1 MDNIFYNQI
10 KNLINTTNLK
20 KINFK
25 LIKTNVEKLLVIF
38 DKLCKLWEQINFDK
52 IKYKIFPDSTGEF
65 KECVELLNKNFLS
78 TNPNI
83 KNFIKKTK
91 FIHCLNLNNIHF
103 YWLSNIGEKNLL
115 NQDYLMGINM
125 FKITLSLNQYK
136 FDNDDEIE
144 RKIIWIPIDIKRD
157 YKYDKISKTNLKKTN
172 DNFEA
177 FVASGV
183 TFGLKPKITIITRYE
198 EVEKLLIHE
207 LIHNFNIDGS
217 GFHDYLNNILSD
229 YKTIKTNGNYH
240 YEYSMYE
247 SYTELLST
255 YFYLL
260 YKNII
265 MEIDK
270 KKIKN
275 KLERQIILEII
286 YSYNLISNLIKMNG
300 INDYNNFVNKKV
312 FSGNICIYEYYYL
325 KALMYNN
332 FDILFGSTLN
342 DFQKIYMSILS
353 MIKKN
358 NQNDDVLMKEIF
370 DNHQKQLNYKYQL
383 H

>member
-1 MDNIFYNQI
+1 MDDIFYNKI
-10 KNLINTTNLK
+10 KNLINTINLK

-25 LIKTNVEKLLVIF
+25 LIKTNVKKLLVIF
-38 DKLCKLWEQINFDK
+38 DELSKLWKHINLDK
-52 IKYKIFPDSTGEF
+52 IEYRIYSNTTDKF
-65 KECVELLNKNFLS
+65 KQCVELLNKNFIS
-78 TNPNI
+78 TNPDI
-83 KNFIKKTK
+83 KSFIDKTK
-91 FIHCLNLNNIHF
+91 FIHYLNLENIHF
-103 YWLSNIGEKNLL
+103 YWLSDIGEKNFSSHA
-115 NQDYLMGINM
+115 YLMGLNM
-125 FKITLSLNQYK
+125 FKISLSLNKYK
-136 FDNDDEIE
+136 FNNDDKIE
-144 RKIIWIPIDIKRD
+144 RKIIWIPVDKKRD
-157 YKYDKISKTNLKKTN
+157 YKYDKFSKINLKKAT

-183 TFGLKPKITIITRYE
+183 TFGLDPKITIITRYE

-217 GFHDYLNNILSD
+217 GFHDYLDEILSD
-229 YKTIKTNGNYH
+229 YKIIKTDGNYH
-240 YEYSMYE
+240 YEYSIYE

-265 MEIDK
+265 DKIDY

-300 INDYNNFVNKKV
+300 INDYDSFANKKV
-312 FSGNICIYEYYYL
+312 FIGDICIYEYYYL

-332 FDILFGSTLN
+332 FVISFGSSLD
-342 DFQKIYMSILS
+342 DFKKIYISILK

-358 NQNDDVLMKEIF
+358 NLNDDTLMKEIF
-370 DNHQKQLNYKYQL
+370 DNCQIQYNYKYQL